1 MLGRIQSPR
10 LTAFQFLNCMK
21 MLPYITGVTCKYCQI
36 RDTYLRWVGRLF
48 SWTGGNHRG
57 SKKSE
62 KRASENR
69 SRVREELQDAMF
81 QKEGER

>member
-1 MLGRIQSPR
+1 M
-10 LTAFQFLNCMK
+10 
-21 MLPYITGVTCKYCQI
+21 
-36 RDTYLRWVGRLF
+36 RWVGRLF